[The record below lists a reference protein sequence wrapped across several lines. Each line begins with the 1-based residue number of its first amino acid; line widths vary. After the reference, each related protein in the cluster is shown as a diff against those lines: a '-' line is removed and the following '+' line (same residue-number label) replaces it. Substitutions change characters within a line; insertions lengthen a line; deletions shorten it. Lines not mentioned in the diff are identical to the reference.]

1 MRTIFTTRSPLDLS
15 LAIKVN
21 GVIRKVK
28 FVSSAIYGT
37 KCESLFSADEELAE
51 AMMKHPLFG
60 VYFYVK
66 EMPKSM
72 VEASKEEKPTSMED
86 ELRDPATAVYDDTVT
101 TKSKAIAYVQGK
113 FDDTFSDTTNI
124 EDMKREAARRWN
136 VIFTK
141 LN

>member
-60 VYFYVK
+60 VYYYVK
-66 EMPKSM
+66 EMPKSV
-72 VEASKEEKPTSMED
+72 VEASKEEKPKTIEE
-86 ELRDPATAVYDDTVT
+86 ELNDSASAIIVESVT
-101 TKSKAIAYVQGK
+101 TKAMAIAYIQGMYGES
-113 FDDTFSDTTNI
+113 FTATSV
-124 EDMKREAARRWN
+124 EEMKREAAKKWN
-136 VIFTK
+136 TLFPK
-141 LN
+141 WGK

>member
-60 VYFYVK
+60 VYYYVK

-72 VEASKEEKPTSMED
+72 VEASKEEKPKTIEE
-86 ELRDPATAVYDDTVT
+86 ELKDSASAIIVESVT
-101 TKSKAIAYVQGK
+101 TKAMAIAYIQGMYGES
-113 FDDTFSDTTNI
+113 FTATSV
-124 EDMKREAARRWN
+124 EEMKREAAKKWN
-136 VIFTK
+136 TLFPK
-141 LN
+141 WGK